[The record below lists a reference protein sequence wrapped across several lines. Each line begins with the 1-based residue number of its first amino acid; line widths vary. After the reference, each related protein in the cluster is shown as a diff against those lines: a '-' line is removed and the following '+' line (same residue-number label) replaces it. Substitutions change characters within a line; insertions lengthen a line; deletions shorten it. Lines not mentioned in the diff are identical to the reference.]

1 MKIYLKK
8 SIFLIAF
15 IWSLNLIGCQT
26 NENISEIHKYDHIVI
41 VVEENKNYDQIIGN
55 DAAPYINS
63 LLKESANF
71 TQMYAEEHAS
81 EGNYFWLLSGD
92 NQDVGYDD
100 VIPNKS
106 NHKNYPFT
114 ASNMAEQLIKNGYS
128 FKGYSESLPLIG
140 DTISKAGN
148 YARKHVPW
156 ISFSNIPNGTN
167 EMNSSNLQFA
177 QFPTDFNKLPTVCF
191 VIPNLVNDMHDPA
204 DLDVSVKNGD
214 EWLKE
219 NINNYLNW
227 AKDHN
232 SLLIITFDENND
244 ISKYRG
250 LTDPASSDH
259 DIKNRIPTLFAGANI
274 IPGNYSE
281 GKGITHVNILRTIE
295 AMYNLSGSGY
305 QQVNALKYGITD
317 DYIIK
322 DIFDKSFDDNLLV
335 GTKSK
340 VN

>member
-1 MKIYLKK
+1 MKKYITKLT
-8 SIFLIAF
+8 FLIA
-15 IWSLNLIGCQT
+15 IICLLNLTGCQT
-26 NENISEIHKYDHIVI
+26 NENISGIHKYDHIVI
-41 VVEENKNYDQIIGN
+41 VIEENKSYDQVIGN
-55 DAAPYINS
+55 DVAPYINS
-63 LLKESANF
+63 IVKESANF
-71 TQMYAEEHAS
+71 TQMYGEEHES
-81 EGNYFWLLSGD
+81 QGNYFWLLSGD
-92 NQDVGYDD
+92 NQGVGYGD

-106 NHKNYPFT
+106 NNKNYPFT
-114 ASNMAEQLIKNGYS
+114 ASNMAEQLIKNGYT
-128 FKGYSESLPLIG
+128 FKGYSESLPSIG
-140 DTISKAGN
+140 DTINKAGN
-148 YARKHVPW
+148 YVRKHVPW
-156 ISFSNIPNGTN
+156 ISFSNIPNGTD

-204 DLDVSVKNGD
+204 DPYVSVKNGD

-232 SLLIITFDENND
+232 SLLIITFDENDD

-259 DIKNRIPTLFAGANI
+259 DIRNRIPTLIAGANI
-274 IPGNYSE
+274 IPGDYSE
-281 GKGITHVNILRTIE
+281 GKGITHINILRTIE
-295 AMYNLSGSGY
+295 AMYNLSRSGH

-322 DIFDKSFDDNLLV
+322 DIFDIRSDVNHLV
-335 GTKSK
+335 DTKIK
-340 VN
+340 